1 MPVASVM
8 PEFPPSTGTVLP
20 DEPGPAFCVAFVVFE
35 LADDEELLVLSELE
49 LELELE
55 EDEEELLFDELELVL
70 DELFELEEVV
80 FNMEKG
86 PLLSP

>member
-1 MPVASVM
+1 M

-35 LADDEELLVLSELE
+35 LVDDEELLVLSELELE